1 MTTIVEKDHAGDCP
15 ICRAEVHAEALVCR
29 ACGAEKVT
37 VDNGPGGAA
46 VLASAV
52 GILLVIAGGACSLF
66 SLAIDHQLMALFSL
80 FSSLGILAFGI
91 WLRWQKAKEL
101 AEGNRRRTAREAWRH
116 VSAHDA
122 MVASE
127 RAETAANSA
136 RDAADRAR
144 STAERAASAAK
155 AAETAASFKDRS

>member
-29 ACGAEKVT
+29 ACGAEKIT
-37 VDNGPGGAA
+37 VDDGPGGKARFA
-46 VLASAV
+46 EIVAIL
-52 GILLVIAGGACSLF
+52 IFILTIFFLLVPSWDNRSDGSFGLLF
-66 SLAIDHQLMALFSL
+66 FLLCFS
-80 FSSLGILAFGI
+80 I
-91 WLRWQKAKEL
+91 WLGRIKAKKY
-101 AEGNRRRTAREAWRH
+101 AEAHRKRTSRPAWRH